1 MLILPVKRPLPFLL
15 GALTLLVGCRAAV
28 AQTYN
33 VTDCEKA
40 FAAANLAAISS
51 AFNLCTPPPS
61 PPSNA
66 MQSMGA
72 LSGHAAAP
80 AATDFA
86 EVQRNLYLAHEVVA
100 RDTVKLT
107 LANARENKKNK
118 KDLDW
123 VKLSGFV
130 IGGIGGGLGGG
141 LRLVNNPS
149 VSHAGTVVGMGAGI
163 LGAAINFGDYIAT
176 APNKTQLLEISSRM
190 KTAGGKPAPTLHK
203 RQQRVDI
210 ETMAQELS
218 DLSDR
223 LEAAQKLLDEKR
235 KEILESPQP

>member
-40 FAAANLAAISS
+40 FAAANLAAIS
-51 AFNLCTPPPS
+51 S